1 MNLKKTLAIAL
12 CTLTGICLI
21 PETPADARTVRA
33 SATYYSNYYNGRRMA
48 NGRRFSQSAMVAA
61 HPTYRLGTR
70 LRVRYKNRSV
80 VVTVMDRCHCSLD
93 LSKAAFRRLAPLK
106 KGRIPVR
113 VTKL

>member
-1 MNLKKTLAIAL
+1 MDFNKTLAIAL
-12 CTLTGICLI
+12 CTLTGITII
-21 PETPADARTVRA
+21 PLEIASARTVRA

-61 HPTYRLGTR
+61 HPTYRFGTR

-106 KGRIPVR
+106 KGRIAVR
-113 VTKL
+113 VSKI